1 MRRTWRAERRR
12 LLMVVLTAAS
22 LITTAVTLGS
32 ASAANGFRIP
42 KIYTYKATFV
52 GRGSYTEKYYAPPGP
67 GAGGPTTETIK
78 ADFDW
83 NVEYPSLLIFGSTGS
98 GLASKKD
105 SDFDGQWNV
114 DISNPGGGSCSD
126 SGELAAPEGASGPGT
141 VRAHKVL
148 AGLYGV
154 TFQPISGTPVEKP
167 AGKDDCSDIGG
178 PEPSDFWQDWPADRG
193 VATSDRYTA
202 SGSAPFRAVVRLEPK
217 KEGRVFEL
225 VRVGEDELPDDDCGS
240 TPSLG
245 ITCTVKYSWTGSITF
260 KRKSVKSL

>member
-1 MRRTWRAERRR
+1 MRRKWAAERRR
-12 LLMVVLTAAS
+12 LLMVVFIAAS
-22 LITTAVTLGS
+22 LITAAVTLGS
-32 ASAANGFRIP
+32 VSVANGSRIP
-42 KIYTYKATFV
+42 KMYKYKATFV
-52 GRGSYTEKYYAPPGP
+52 GRGSYTENYYAPPGP
-67 GAGGPTTETIK
+67 GGGGPSTETIK

-83 NVEYPSLLIFGSTGS
+83 NVEYPSLLIFGSTGG

-105 SDFDGQWNV
+105 SDFDGQWSV

-126 SGELAAPEGASGPGT
+126 SGQLAAPEEPGT
-141 VRAHKVL
+141 VEAREFSGAK
-148 AGLYGV
+148 GLYGIQ
-154 TFQPISGTPVEKP
+154 FQPISGTPVEKP

-178 PEPSDFWQDWPADRG
+178 SEPSDFWQDWPATRG
-193 VATSDRYTA
+193 VATSDQYTRI
-202 SGSAPFRAVVRLEPK
+202 GSAPFRALVRLEPA

-245 ITCTVKYSWTGSITF
+245 ITCTVKYRWTGSITF